1 MLRFGPFASQPESF
15 FWSSLSFSPFFFGT
29 ATFPS
34 WLQGLITLFSL
45 DGDEDGVEDG
55 DREPCVA
62 MAQQLGHE
70 RIEIWL
76 SVWY

>member
-1 MLRFGPFASQPESF
+1 LGLSLLSP
-15 FWSSLSFSPFFFGT
+15 SLSSGPPFPFPPFFFGT